1 MGSYSISV
9 GYGKTTIYHVPYF
22 YFCRALTAF
31 VVVLSFSLS
40 SALFFSVDDVP
51 FFFSFFKN
59 FSFVQLFIGYL
70 SIYLSIFGA
79 RDRNMSRNLR

>member
-1 MGSYSISV
+1 MFLIFTFV
-9 GYGKTTIYHVPYF
+9 VL
-22 YFCRALTAF
+22 LTAF

-40 SALFFSVDDVP
+40 SALFF
-51 FFFSFFKN
+51 FLWMMFLFFSFFKN